1 MKKIVL
7 GLAMFLGAVAA
18 HADTTSQMG
27 PMSNSKTMYFDFGL
41 GAGSASNWDK
51 TSLAVNAMTMG
62 VYLNKNLGVEV
73 GMDDLPDGSN
83 SGGQAMTMVYHL
95 AAKGVLP
102 LQHNFALFGKAGL
115 GVNAYEGEAPSNN
128 MNMVNQASVGLYY
141 AAGAQYNFNQTFSL
155 YIQGSGVAVPN
166 IGSNDSSKDGRF
178 GTTYMGTI
186 GLEVKI

>member
-1 MKKIVL
+1 MKKIL
-7 GLAMFLGAVAA
+7 GLVIFLTALTA
-18 HADTTSQMG
+18 HADTMNQM
-27 PMSNSKTMYFDFGL
+27 NDSKTMYFDFGI
-41 GAGSASNWDK
+41 GAGSATNWDK

-62 VYLNKNLGVEV
+62 VYLNNNIGVEA

-102 LQHNFALFGKAGL
+102 LQHNFSVFGKAGL
-115 GVNAYEGEAPSNN
+115 GVNAYEGETPSSSN

-141 AAGAQYNFNQTFSL
+141 AVGAQYNLNQTFSI
-155 YIQGSGVAVPN
+155 YVQGSGVAVPN
-166 IGSNDSSKDGRF
+166 IGSNDKSQNGQF
-178 GTTYMGTI
+178 GSTYMGTI